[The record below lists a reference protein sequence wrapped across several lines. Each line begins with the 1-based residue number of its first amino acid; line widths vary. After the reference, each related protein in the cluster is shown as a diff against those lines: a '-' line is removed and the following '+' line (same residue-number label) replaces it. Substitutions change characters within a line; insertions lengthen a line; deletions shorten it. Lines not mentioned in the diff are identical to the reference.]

1 MKSNEEVEKLNY
13 DYDYIIVGSGF
24 GGSVSALRLSQKG
37 YKVAVIEAGKRWQSI
52 DFPKTTYNFKKF
64 LWMPKV
70 FCYGIQRLNLL
81 NDVLILSGAG
91 VGGGSLVYAN
101 TLYVAPDRFFEN
113 DIVKKMGDK
122 KGILPFYEIAKKM
135 LGYVE
140 YPHVGK
146 VDQYMIDTA
155 EEFGIEKTFVK
166 THVAVNFSKEKDPYF
181 GGEGPERNKCTLCA
195 GCMVGCRE
203 NAKNTLDKN
212 YLYFAEKLGA
222 TIIPETKVESLIP
235 LSEDGEDGYDLH
247 TVSTTAMWGL
257 PKRKFRARRVVLSAA
272 VLGTVGLLLKM
283 KQENI
288 MPNLSDKLGHI
299 VRTNSES
306 LMGVTS
312 TKKEVNFSEGIAI
325 TSSIHPDENTHI
337 EPVRYPVGSDSM
349 YALASGVL
357 VDGGGKIPRQLRF
370 LWEVIKHPYRTFR
383 YMIPFGTAKRSIV
396 LLVMQTLD
404 NSIEIV
410 RKRRWIWP
418 FRKTLSSQ
426 QEHGNKIPT
435 YIPIANQ
442 FAKKLSKRIG
452 GFARS
457 SVNEA
462 LLDIPA
468 TAHILGGCIMG
479 ETKETGVIDLENR
492 VHGYKNLMVC
502 DGSMIPANLG
512 VNPSLTITALTERAM
527 SFIPPKDGKM
537 HNFEFEKNWGILST
551 LKRENL

>member
-1 MKSNEEVEKLNY
+1 MESNETNQKLNY
-13 DYDYIIVGSGF
+13 DYDYIVVGSGF

-37 YKVAVIEAGKRWQSI
+37 YKVAVIEAGKRWAST
-52 DFPKTTYNFKKF
+52 DFPKTTYNIKKY
-64 LWMPKV
+64 LWLPKL
-70 FCYGIQRLNLL
+70 FCYGIMRLNLL
-81 NDVLILSGAG
+81 NDVMVFSGAG

-101 TLYVAPDRFFEN
+101 TLYVAPDRFFEK

-122 KGILPFYEIAKKM
+122 KELIPFYDIAKKM

-140 YPHVGK
+140 YPHIGV
-146 VDQYMIDTA
+146 VDEYMKQTA
-155 EEFGIEKTFVK
+155 AEFGMEKTFVK
-166 THVAVNFSKEKDPYF
+166 THVAVNFSKDKDPF
-181 GGEGPERNKCTLCA
+181 FDGEGPDRKKCTLCA

-222 TIIPETKVESLIP
+222 QIVPETKVVELIP
-235 LSEDGEDGYDLH
+235 LSVDGSDGYEIH
-247 TVSTTAMWGL
+247 TISTTGLWGN
-257 PKRKFRARRVVLSAA
+257 PKRKLRAKNVVLSAA

-283 KQENI
+283 KQNNV
-288 MPNLSDKLGHI
+288 MPNLSDKLGHL

-306 LMGVTS
+306 LLGVTS
-312 TKKEVNFSEGIAI
+312 TQKDANFSEGIAI

-357 VDGGGKIPRQLRF
+357 VDGGGKVPRQLRF
-370 LWEVIKHPYRTFR
+370 VWEMIKHPYRTFR
-383 YMIPFGTAKRSIV
+383 YMVPFGTAKKSIV

-410 RKRRWIWP
+410 RKRRLVWP
-418 FRKTLSSQ
+418 FQKTLSSK

-442 FAKKLSKRIG
+442 FARKLSKKIG

-457 SVNEA
+457 SVNEV
-462 LLDIPA
+462 LLDVPA
-468 TAHILGGCIMG
+468 TAHILGGCIIG
-479 ETKETGVIDLENR
+479 ETKETGVIDLQNR
-492 VHGYKNLMVC
+492 VHGYKNLLVC

-512 VNPSLTITALTERAM
+512 VNPSLTITALSERAM
-527 SFIPPKDGKM
+527 SFIPPQNGKM
-537 HNFEFEKNWGILST
+537 HNFEFEKRWNILDVLT
-551 LKRENL
+551 GKR